1 MVRYCKKCLSRIDYC
16 FDYDCSKILD
26 VYTTISCD
34 NKSHYCLE
42 HAINRTDTLTIVK
55 EIHLSNLINLSMQ
68 FTEEYEKIIEKWDYR
83 VQIAHIHSEVSE
95 TYNAIRHNE
104 GIDKIQEEI
113 ADIILTTFTLINILK
128 YSTYGIETALINK
141 SKIIYERLD
150 KLKGEKQ

>member
-1 MVRYCKKCLSRIDYC
+1 MIIGID
-16 FDYDCSKILD
+16 I
-26 VYTTISCD
+26 
-34 NKSHYCLE
+34 
-42 HAINRTDTLTIVK
+42 
-55 EIHLSNLINLSMQ
+55 SNLINLSRQ
-68 FTEEYEKIIEKWDYR
+68 LTEEYEKIIEKWDYR